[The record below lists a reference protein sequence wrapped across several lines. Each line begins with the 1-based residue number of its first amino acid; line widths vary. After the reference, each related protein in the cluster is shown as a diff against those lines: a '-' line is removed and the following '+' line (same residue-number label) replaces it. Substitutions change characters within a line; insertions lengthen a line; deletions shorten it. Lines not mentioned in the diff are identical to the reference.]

1 MVGMHS
7 KLCSLLRRFAL
18 SERGITGLETA
29 IVLIAFVVVAAVFAF
44 VVITTGLFSGQRAQE
59 TAQAGLKEARTSL
72 APKGSIV
79 AIQATVAGDHD
90 GGGNAAVLT
99 DSTATFVVDGIT
111 VGDKIDNITDG
122 SSSTVTAVTA
132 TTVTGVLVSGTD
144 NDWDAN
150 DIYRIGLAKTVS
162 QIKFKVTLGAGS
174 NIVGLGSDSTLV
186 SFVDE
191 NNSLN
196 AIYAA
201 TIPASLI
208 ERVYWTHVWPVA
220 GTSGPSL
227 DRGEVVEFTIDV
239 NNITSGVTGSS
250 TVGPNTRFNI
260 QVLPRDGSP
269 LTLSR
274 TLPLEL
280 KPVMDLN

>member
-1 MVGMHS
+1 MIGTHTKFYS
-7 KLCSLLRRFAL
+7 QLRRFGL

-44 VVITTGLFSGQRAQE
+44 VVITTGLFSGQRAQQ

-79 AIQATVAGDHD
+79 AVQATVAGAHTT
-90 GGGNAAVLT
+90 GASVAVLEDT
-99 DSTATFVVDGIT
+99 GATFVVDGIT
-111 VGDKIDNITDG
+111 IGDTIENLTDG

-132 TTVTGVLVSGTD
+132 TTVTGVLVNGTE
-144 NDWDAN
+144 NDWDVN
-150 DIYRIGLAKTVS
+150 DIYRLGLAKQVS

-174 NIVGLGSDSTLV
+174 NVVGLGSDSTLV
-186 SFVDE
+186 SFVDT

-196 AIYAA
+196 AVYAA
-201 TIPASLI
+201 AIPNPLVS
-208 ERVYWTHVWPVA
+208 RVYWTHVWPVA

-227 DRGEVVEFTIDV
+227 DRGEVVEFTVDV

-274 TLPLEL
+274 TLPMEL